1 MTADSAA
8 DRPPTDDPDDPATS
22 TGLGADSLR
31 TGSSTAATLGFVL
44 AGIALAASFLDWT
57 PVVAAYGIPSLPGA
71 ITASVALVALLARR
85 HGTANHSMAVL
96 ALLGFVGVVASAA
109 AALLLPGLTGGTTPN
124 AGAGVALAMLAGV
137 VGIGAA
143 YADYL
148 DTPDDVVVARVR
160 DGLVATGIG
169 VGGLLFAV
177 IFASIFVGLLQTV
190 VARSWL
196 FHVQTVAFSLGLV
209 VMAVAYVLRTPER
222 LDYFD
227 VRMPDRRG
235 WLYVVGGTIGMFVL
249 LIAGGVASQLLGL
262 PSAEHGI
269 MKTAQQTPSILLPLI
284 PLGYLAIGPGEELLN
299 RNVVQKHLYG
309 SYTRYGAILVATL
322 IFTVIHIPAYGM
334 GTTPAALLVTLVR
347 LFLVSLVLGVVYERT
362 ENVVVAAIVHGNFD
376 AIQFGAAYILIT
388 QGFV

>member
-8 DRPPTDDPDDPATS
+8 DRPPTDDSDDPATT
-22 TGLGADSLR
+22 TGLGADSLHSD
-31 TGSSTAATLGFVL
+31 SSTAATLGFVL
-44 AGIALAASFLDWT
+44 AGIAFAAAFLDWT

-71 ITASVALVALLARR
+71 IAASIALVALLARR
-85 HGTANHSMAVL
+85 HGTASRTL
-96 ALLGFVGVVASAA
+96 AILGFLGFVGVVVSAA
-109 AALLLPGLTGGTTPN
+109 AALLLPGITGGRSPT
-124 AGAGVALAMLAGV
+124 AGLGVAIAMLAGV
-137 VGIGAA
+137 VGIGAS
-143 YADYL
+143 YADYVNI
-148 DTPDDVVVARVR
+148 PNDVVVARVR

-169 VGGLLFAV
+169 VGGLLFG
-177 IFASIFVGLLQTV
+177 ILFASIFVGLLQTV
-190 VARSWL
+190 VATSWL
-196 FHVQTVAFSLGLV
+196 FHVQTAAFSLGLI
-209 VMAVAYVLRTPER
+209 VMAVAWALRTPER

-227 VRMPDRRG
+227 ISIPDRRG

-249 LIAGGVASQLLGL
+249 LIAGGIASQLLGL

-269 MKTAQQTPSILLPLI
+269 MQTAQQTPSILLPLI

-299 RNVVQKHLYG
+299 RNVVQKLLYG

-322 IFTVIHIPAYGM
+322 IFTVIHIPAYGL
-334 GTTPAALLVTLVR
+334 GATPAALLVTLVR

-388 QGFV
+388 QGMV